1 MKRKKIKFLCFK
13 NNLIFSILVN
23 MDVKNN
29 KILVA
34 RVEDE
39 ENDEENND
47 EKRDEKDDKDIDFL
61 IEYIK
66 EENGEIKV
74 EKTET
79 LTKETQKTEKVTY
92 IGHVEDNKNFEEEP
106 SVPDGALKIILNGYA
121 KKKTNIYE
129 VIKIFKRRKF
139 KFKT

>member
-1 MKRKKIKFLCFK
+1 
-13 NNLIFSILVN
+13 

-39 ENDEENND
+39 E
-47 EKRDEKDDKDIDFL
+47 DDKKNSLDQDERDIDVL
-61 IEYIK
+61 IEYVK
-66 EENGEIKV
+66 EENGEITV

-79 LTKETQKTEKVTY
+79 LTNETEKIEKVTY
-92 IGHVEDNKNFEEEP
+92 IGHVEDNKHFEEEP
-106 SVPDGALKIILNGYA
+106 SVPDGALKLILNGYS

-129 VIKIFKRRKF
+129 VKNA
-139 KFKT
+139 